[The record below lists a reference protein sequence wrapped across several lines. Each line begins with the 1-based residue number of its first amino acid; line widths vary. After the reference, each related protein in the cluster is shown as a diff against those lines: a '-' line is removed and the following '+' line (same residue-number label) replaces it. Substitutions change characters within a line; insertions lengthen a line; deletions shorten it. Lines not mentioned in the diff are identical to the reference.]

1 MSYTYMYL
9 IPILYMY
16 LTHLL
21 WYVLC
26 PLPELPDLPLYGSHH
41 DALRDPYTSPI
52 HILYKS

>member
-21 WYVLC
+21 WYVLR

-41 DALRDPYTSPI
+41 DALRDPYMSPI
-52 HILYKS
+52 PILYKS

>member
-1 MSYTYMYL
+1 MSYTYL
-9 IPILYMY
+9 IHVLY

-41 DALRDPYTSPI
+41 DALWDPYMSPI
-52 HILYKS
+52 PILYKS